1 MKKPRSQPL
10 FDTSD
15 FPICVAR
22 HGCIEG
28 LGFEMEDLKQ
38 KPIIGIANSPTDI
51 NPGHIHLKNIAEK
64 VKEGVFMGGGIPMEF
79 SVPAPCDVLTEGNSG
94 MRFILA
100 QRDLIADII
109 ETHCRSMQYDALVM
123 IASCDKIV
131 PGMVMAAARLNLPA
145 IFVTGGPSAFNI
157 RFNPRQKEKRS
168 ISNLDYEDALGKAAT
183 ITVATCGS
191 CEVMGT
197 ANTMQSVVEA
207 MGLTIPGSSSVPAY
221 HSKKLMFARSSGKRI
236 VSMVEEELTIR
247 KLVSMKSLEN
257 ALMVELAM
265 GGSTNAALHIPA
277 IAHNFGIEFPLSK
290 FNDFSKKIP
299 TLCKLMPNGPDG
311 MIDFYM
317 AGGVPAVIKV
327 LSEDIH
333 LDAQTAIGMSWADMM
348 PFVSVK
354 DPAVIPD
361 KTNPFYPE
369 GGTVILY
376 GNLAP
381 EGAVVKQSAVA
392 RDMLKFK
399 ARARVFESEEDC
411 LASIREKDI
420 RENEILV
427 IRNEGPKG
435 GPGMPETLAAT
446 MGLSALGLKK
456 AALITDGRFSGG
468 TEGPCIGH
476 VSPEAYDGGPIALVK
491 DGDEITIDIPGRKIE
506 LHVSDEDLK
515 KRKAAW
521 LPFRRELPD
530 GFIQRYV
537 KYVCPA
543 SKGAVL
549 S

>member
-1 MKKPRSQPL
+1 MKKPKSQPL
-10 FDTSD
+10 FDTKD

-28 LGFEMEDLKQ
+28 LGFEMDDLKQ
-38 KPIIGIANSPTDI
+38 KPIIGIVNSPTDI
-51 NPGHIHLKNIAEK
+51 NPGHMHLKNIAEK
-64 VKEGVFMGGGIPMEF
+64 VREGVFMGGGIPMEF

-100 QRDLIADII
+100 QRDLIADMV

-131 PGMVMAAARLNLPA
+131 PGMVMAAARLDLPA

-157 RFNPRQKEKRS
+157 RFNPKQKEIKS
-168 ISNLDYEDALGKAAT
+168 ISNLDYDDAPGKAAT

-207 MGLTIPGSSSVPAY
+207 LGLTVPGSSSVPAF
-221 HSKKLMFARSSGKRI
+221 HSKKLMFARTAGKRI
-236 VSMVEEELTIR
+236 VAMVEEGLTIR
-247 KLVSMKSLEN
+247 KLVNMKSLEN

-277 IAHNFGIEFPLSK
+277 IAHNLGIDFPLSK

-299 TLCKLMPNGPDG
+299 TLCKLMPNGPHG

-317 AGGVPAVIKV
+317 AGGVPAVVKV
-327 LSEDIH
+327 LSDDIH
-333 LDAQTAIGMSWADMM
+333 LDAKTAIGMSWADLI
-348 PFVSVK
+348 PFVAVK
-354 DPAVIPD
+354 DPGVIPD
-361 KTNPFYPE
+361 RKNPYYPE
-369 GGTVILY
+369 GGTVVLY

-392 RDMLKFK
+392 RDMLEFT
-399 ARARVFESEEDC
+399 ARARVFESEDAC
-411 LASIREKDI
+411 LEAIREKSI
-420 RENEILV
+420 HENEILI

-476 VSPEAYDGGPIALVK
+476 VAPEAYDGGPIALVK
-491 DGDEITIDIPGRKIE
+491 DGDEITIDIPGRNIE
-506 LHVSDEDLK
+506 LHVSDDEMK

-521 LPFRRELPD
+521 KPFRRELPE

-537 KYVCPA
+537 KYVGSA
-543 SKGAVL
+543 SKGAIL